1 MYIYIYVCICIY
13 VCMYGCMY
21 VCMYLIYWTS
31 IRRIEHIAKHEDE
44 DTMMSSAPD
53 YMHLLCIF
61 LLWAFFFLSVHLR
74 IVWMWVR
81 KMHKHM
87 HTTTQQEGWH
97 NSNRIFFWVDLMHVF
112 ISLYSMTRIYLLN
125 IGAGAAGA
133 AATRCFQPH
142 RFFFPTMHLCSVPWL
157 P

>member
-1 MYIYIYVCICIY
+1 MY

-61 LLWAFFFLSVHLR
+61 LLWAFFLSVHLC

-97 NSNRIFFWVDLMHVF
+97 NSNWIFFLSRF
-112 ISLYSMTRIYLLN
+112 NARIYQFIFNDAHLFVKH
-125 IGAGAAGA
+125 
-133 AATRCFQPH
+133 RC
-142 RFFFPTMHLCSVPWL
+142 RGCGRCSSSMFPTSQVFFCHYAFV
-157 P
+157 